1 MQKMND
7 ITGEDGDETWRVCKI
22 DQLKYKNGNA
32 TFRNRSSRWL
42 NYENIWGKGFANGIK
57 LLKKPDVTII
67 M

>member
-22 DQLKYKNGNA
+22 DQLKYKKGNA

-42 NYENIWGKGFANGIK
+42 NYKTSGEKVLQTGSNFWKN
-57 LLKKPDVTII
+57 LTSR
-67 M
+67 